1 MGVRMSQARIET
13 LRAQLRRYNHAYHVL
28 DQPLVSDAEYDA
40 LMRELQALEA
50 DHPECF
56 DPLSPTQQ
64 IGGQALDKFS
74 KVPHTRAMLS
84 LGNVYNEEELL
95 AFVER
100 IERQYGP
107 QRYTLELKIDGLA
120 ISLHYRQ
127 GRFVRAL
134 TRGDGLLGEDVSHN
148 IMRIKSIPL
157 TVDFMPE
164 FEVRGEVFMPK
175 ASFEKLNA
183 EKVRNAEEAFA
194 NPRNAAAGS
203 IRQLDPK
210 IVEGRGLDAFWYVLM
225 DAQNLAQATHSQAL
239 AKLSALGFKIN
250 PLTQSALSS
259 DQLWPAIQAMAA
271 QRATL
276 PYEIDGMVV
285 KVDALALQAEL
296 GFTAKTPRW
305 AVAYKFPA
313 EEVQTRLNDIFLTV
327 GRTGKITPN
336 AALEAV
342 RIAGTSVAF
351 AQLHN
356 ADYIAQ
362 KDIRIGDTVVV
373 RKAGDIIPEVVRPLS
388 QARDGTQVPFVYPSI
403 CPVCGQAL
411 TKDPHEAAHYCLNL
425 SCAGRTVEALAH
437 FASREALNIE
447 GLGVKTVQ
455 TLYEAGLIQ
464 GIEDLYQLRHQR
476 ERLLQLPGFKDKS
489 VDKLLD
495 ALDASKHAPLDKV
508 LIGLGIRQVGEKAAQ
523 TLAAHF
529 GTIEDLMAATPAQ
542 LAQVSD
548 VGTVTA
554 ELIHAHFN
562 EPRAQRLIDALRT
575 FGFSFSYTQT
585 LQRDARYADLTIVIT
600 GSIPGYTREE
610 AEALLRRKGANVT
623 GSISTKT
630 DLLIYGEGAGSKLA
644 KAEALGVRTLDA
656 GAWLKDVN
664 L

>member
-1 MGVRMSQARIET
+1 MSQAKIEA

-28 DQPLVSDAEYDA
+28 DQPLISDADYDA

-50 DHPECF
+50 AHPEFF
-56 DPLSPTQQ
+56 DALSPTQQ
-64 IGGQALDKFS
+64 VGGHALDKFS

-84 LGNVYNEEELL
+84 LGNVYTEAELL

-100 IERQYGP
+100 IEQQHGP
-107 QRYTLELKIDGLA
+107 QTYTLELKIDGLA
-120 ISLHYRQ
+120 ISLHYSQ

-134 TRGDGLLGEDVSHN
+134 TRGDGVVGEDVSHN
-148 IMRIKSIPL
+148 IKRIKSIPL
-157 TVDFMPE
+157 TVDFMPD

-175 ASFEKLNA
+175 ASFDKLNA
-183 EKVRNAEEAFA
+183 EKAKNAEDAFA

-225 DAQNLAQATHSQAL
+225 DAQSLG
-239 AKLSALGFKIN
+239 LSAHSEALETLQGLGFKIN
-250 PLTQSALSS
+250 TLTQRALRG

-271 QRATL
+271 QRANL
-276 PYEIDGMVV
+276 PYDIDGMVI
-285 KVDALALQAEL
+285 KVDALAVQAQL

-313 EEVQTRLNDIFLTV
+313 EEVQTKLKDIFLTV

-356 ADYIAQ
+356 ADFIAQ
-362 KDIRIGDTVVV
+362 KDIRIGDTVIV
-373 RKAGDIIPEVVRPLS
+373 RKAGDIIPEVVRALS
-388 QARDGTQVPFVYPSI
+388 DVRDGTQVPYEYPTR
-403 CPVCGQAL
+403 CPVCFEPL
-411 TKDPHEAAHYCLNL
+411 TKDPDEAAHYCLNL
-425 SCAGRTVEALAH
+425 SCAGRSVEALAH
-437 FASREALNIE
+437 FASRDALNIE

-455 TLYEAGLIQ
+455 TLYEAGLVH
-464 GIEDLYQLRHQR
+464 GVADLYKLRAQR
-476 ERLLQLPGFKDKS
+476 ERILQLPGFKDKS

-495 ALDASKHAPLDKV
+495 ALDASKGASLDKV

-529 GTIEDLMAATPAQ
+529 GSLQALMAASPEQ

-548 VGTVTA
+548 VGAITA
-554 ELIHAHFN
+554 QMIHSYFQD
-562 EPRAQRLIDALRT
+562 PSSQRLIEALID
-575 FGFSFSYTQT
+575 FGFSFTYTQT
-585 LQRDARYADLTIVIT
+585 LERDERYADLTIVIT
-600 GSIPGYTREE
+600 GSIPGYTREA
-610 AEALLRRKGANVT
+610 AEALLRSKGAKVA
-623 GSISTKT
+623 GSISAKT

-644 KAEALGVRTLDA
+644 KAEALGVSTLDA
-656 GAWLKDVN
+656 ASWLEDLN
-664 L
+664 A